1 MKKFLQIY
9 LLDNQP
15 LAIEKINSVKN
26 IFLLDL
32 YRKKESP
39 NFVLSNKEIMAV
51 IKLNDAIL
59 EKI

>member
-9 LLDNQP
+9 LSDNQR
-15 LAIEKINSVKN
+15 LASKMTNQEKN

-39 NFVLSNKEIMAV
+39 NFTS
-51 IKLNDAIL
+51 LNTESWQSGRL
-59 EKI
+59 RQS

>member
-9 LLDNQP
+9 LLDNQL
-15 LAIEKINSVKN
+15 LASKMTISGKN

-39 NFVLSNKEIMAV
+39 NFASSNTESWQSGR
-51 IKLNDAIL
+51 LRQS
-59 EKI
+59 

>member
-15 LAIEKINSVKN
+15 LASKMTNFIKN

-32 YRKKESP
+32 YGKKESP
-39 NFVLSNKEIMAV
+39 NFASSNTESWQSGR
-51 IKLNDAIL
+51 LRQS
-59 EKI
+59 